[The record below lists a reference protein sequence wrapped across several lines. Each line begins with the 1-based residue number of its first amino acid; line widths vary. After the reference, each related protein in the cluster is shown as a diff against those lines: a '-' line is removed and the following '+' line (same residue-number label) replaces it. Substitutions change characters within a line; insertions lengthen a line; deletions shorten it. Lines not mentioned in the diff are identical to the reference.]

1 MSSRPYETPPL
12 SVSSPVVPAPGGDE
26 EEDEDDEP
34 PTLLQLP
41 LPAPLDSTSTSNHH
55 NDNNDPGKIVPVTII
70 TGFLGAGKTTLLN
83 WILTQPHGKRIAVI
97 ENEFGQ
103 GLGIETAIAKDGT
116 DGSNLE
122 GFFELAN
129 GCICCSVKS
138 DLLAT
143 LEILVQRKSKFDY
156 VIIETSGLAD
166 PGPVASCLW
175 VDDELESQL
184 KLDGIV
190 TVVDA
195 KHIGRHLR
203 RRQQCQQAGQAQ
215 EEGEEYHREEA
226 YRQICVA
233 DRLLINK
240 TDLVSSEEEV
250 TKLEKELGKL
260 NGMARMQRTN
270 FSQVDLDFVLGLD
283 CYGGKDKDDEGSL
296 FLSAPSS
303 SPADEME
310 HNHHHDHHHHHRHYD
325 EEEEEEAQE
334 GQRVTTMALVEPVE
348 VDAEAVKRWL
358 AELLWQDNEEDE
370 AVRHD
375 SHKGKHR
382 SEIYRMKGT
391 LAVSGS
397 EVLYILQA
405 VHETFELEPSQSLKK
420 QEEET
425 GGGSRKRK
433 CRLVVIGKG
442 LDKEKIRQGFL
453 ATAAAEKTI
462 E

>member
-1 MSSRPYETPPL
+1 M
-12 SVSSPVVPAPGGDE
+12 
-26 EEDEDDEP
+26 
-34 PTLLQLP
+34 
-41 LPAPLDSTSTSNHH
+41 
-55 NDNNDPGKIVPVTII
+55 PVTII

-116 DGSNLE
+116 DGSSLE

-203 RRQQCQQAGQAQ
+203 RRRQGRQEGQGH

-250 TKLEKELGKL
+250 TKLEKELAKL

-283 CYGGKDKDDEGSL
+283 CYGGKDKDDEGLL

-303 SPADEME
+303 SPADETE
-310 HNHHHDHHHHHRHYD
+310 HNHHHGHHHHHDQQKD
-325 EEEEEEAQE
+325 EDEEEEAQE
-334 GQRVTTMALVEPVE
+334 EQRVTTMALVEPVE

-358 AELLWQDNEEDE
+358 AELLWQDNEDE
-370 AVRHD
+370 EAGRHD
-375 SHKGKHR
+375 SHKGKKQR

-391 LAVSGS
+391 LAVAGS
-397 EVLYILQA
+397 DVMHILQA

-425 GGGSRKRK
+425 GGGSRIKRE

-453 ATAAAEKTI
+453 ATAAAGENVK
-462 E
+462 